1 MGCTSSKHYSS
12 EGETKGTTLLGLLYE
27 VEGQPKGL
35 LVAADSRSSTEKRLD
50 KPLKIKNDEVKM
62 FEISSSII
70 AVMSGTAIDCLNMC
84 RSVRSKCIT
93 EFKKNG
99 DSVVY
104 ALRQMSDHL
113 RGLPEN
119 IKNDK
124 AFGVLLAGWD
134 AEDGLQLYRIFTQD
148 GRVTNKTHSLGSV
161 VLGSVSKYAQ
171 SIINFRYQH
180 GKSTEDEVAKIALEA
195 LFNSTFFDK
204 FTGGILRRYKIVPN
218 EAIITMPDV
227 DPFDVPNPVVSS
239 LLDCGYYTLQEYQ
252 SRILFVVY
260 STTRFLQP
268 IFTDQ
273 LINHFRKYGGKEEVK
288 AVAAHLVVKKQDFYF
303 HRVVFKSEEDAVK
316 VWNYVKK
323 NSQTS
328 HQDTFD
334 LLRYFPYQLVLES
347 GAPVY
352 VSMAS
357 EDLSQLIHSSSNAV
371 EILFYAVNCLDHKT
385 VNHAR
390 NFISE
395 TMIRL
400 FKVKEKQQ
408 ELVDNAKEKAPVKKQ
423 SAGELRVQ
431 RDITELNLPNTISIA
446 FPHGQVD
453 LMNFE
458 VTIEPDEGYY
468 QGGRFVFTF
477 EVTPVYP
484 HEAPKVKCDTKVYHP
499 NIDLEGNI
507 CLNILREDWKPV
519 LNISTVIYGLYYLF
533 TQPNYEDP
541 LNHEAAEVLRDHPET
556 FESNVKRAIAGDQWI
571 GSTYFPRPDY

>member
-27 VEGQPKGL
+27 VEGQPKGI

-50 KPLKIKNDEVKM
+50 RPLKIKNDEVKM

-70 AVMSGTAIDCLNMC
+70 ALMSGTAIDCEDMC
-84 RSVRSKCIT
+84 SSVTYKCEA

-99 DSVVY
+99 ESVVY

-134 AEDGLQLYRIFTQD
+134 AQDGLQLYRIFTMD
-148 GRVTNKTHSLGSV
+148 GHVTNETHSLGSV
-161 VLGSVSKYAQ
+161 VLGSGSKYAQ
-171 SIINFRYQH
+171 RIINVRYQH

-195 LFNSTFFDK
+195 LFNASFFDK

-218 EAIITMPDV
+218 QAIITMPDV

-239 LLDCGYYTLQEYQ
+239 RLDCGYYTLQEYQ
-252 SRILFVVY
+252 SRILFLVY
-260 STTRFLQP
+260 STTRFQQP

-347 GAPVY
+347 GALVY

-371 EILFYAVNCLDHKT
+371 EV
-385 VNHAR
+385 
-390 NFISE
+390 SS
-395 TMIRL
+395 
-400 FKVKEKQQ
+400 
-408 ELVDNAKEKAPVKKQ
+408 KK
-423 SAGELRVQ
+423 
-431 RDITELNLPNTISIA
+431 
-446 FPHGQVD
+446 
-453 LMNFE
+453 
-458 VTIEPDEGYY
+458 
-468 QGGRFVFTF
+468 
-477 EVTPVYP
+477 
-484 HEAPKVKCDTKVYHP
+484 KK
-499 NIDLEGNI
+499 
-507 CLNILREDWKPV
+507 
-519 LNISTVIYGLYYLF
+519 
-533 TQPNYEDP
+533 
-541 LNHEAAEVLRDHPET
+541 
-556 FESNVKRAIAGDQWI
+556 SNVVEQ
-571 GSTYFPRPDY
+571 

>member
-12 EGETKGTTLLGLLYE
+12 GGETKGTTLLGLLYE
-27 VEGQPKGL
+27 VEGQPKGI

-50 KPLKIKNDEVKM
+50 RPLKIKNDEVKM

-70 AVMSGTAIDCLNMC
+70 ALMSGTANDCDNMC

-134 AEDGLQLYRIFTQD
+134 AEDGLQLYRIFTKD

-161 VLGSVSKYAQ
+161 LLGSGSKYAQ

-180 GKSTEDEVAKIALEA
+180 GKSTEDEVAEIALEA
-195 LFNSTFFDK
+195 LFNATFFDK

-260 STTRFLQP
+260 STTMFQQP

-288 AVAAHLVVKKQDFYF
+288 AVAAHLASSKEARF
-303 HRVVFKSEEDAVK
+303 
-316 VWNYVKK
+316 
-323 NSQTS
+323 
-328 HQDTFD
+328 
-334 LLRYFPYQLVLES
+334 LLSS
-347 GAPVY
+347 G
-352 VSMAS
+352 
-357 EDLSQLIHSSSNAV
+357 
-371 EILFYAVNCLDHKT
+371 
-385 VNHAR
+385 
-390 NFISE
+390 
-395 TMIRL
+395 
-400 FKVKEKQQ
+400 
-408 ELVDNAKEKAPVKKQ
+408 
-423 SAGELRVQ
+423 RVQ
-431 RDITELNLPNTISIA
+431 VGRGRCKSMELCEEEFS
-446 FPHGQVD
+446 
-453 LMNFE
+453 
-458 VTIEPDEGYY
+458 
-468 QGGRFVFTF
+468 
-477 EVTPVYP
+477 
-484 HEAPKVKCDTKVYHP
+484 
-499 NIDLEGNI
+499 
-507 CLNILREDWKPV
+507 
-519 LNISTVIYGLYYLF
+519 
-533 TQPNYEDP
+533 DP
-541 LNHEAAEVLRDHPET
+541 PSR
-556 FESNVKRAIAGDQWI
+556 
-571 GSTYFPRPDY
+571 